1 MTQKE
6 LKEMYMNII
15 KTEVWEDEHMQN
27 FAKKKCA
34 YVVQFSNGD
43 IADIEKPSIKKDFCF
58 GAGSYGTC
66 TNEEMK
72 DAENMAALARKSEQY
87 FKEQNLKK
95 IDSDIEDLEK
105 CLSGYEYECYT
116 YTHYMGQPDDSKL
129 KAFTVVK
136 TGYNPEFTPMRWIN
150 CKDIKRLGADDIQ
163 KIIDG
168 FKEVRKAF
176 EKRIDTYL
184 KRYGTTKVN
193 SWSYIC
199 D

>member
-15 KTEVWEDEHMQN
+15 KTEVWEDEYMQN
-27 FAKKKCA
+27 FAKKNCA

-58 GAGSYGTC
+58 GAGSYGNC
-66 TNEEMK
+66 TDEELTA
-72 DAENMAALARKSEQY
+72 AENMAELARKSEQY

-95 IDSDIEDLEK
+95 IDSDIKDLEK
-105 CLSGYEYECYT
+105 CLSGYDYECYT
-116 YTHYMGQPDDSKL
+116 CTHYMGQPDNSKL
-129 KAFTVVK
+129 KGFKVVK
-136 TGYNPEFTPMRWIN
+136 LSYNPEFAPGLWSA
-150 CKDIKRLGADDIQ
+150 CKNVKKLEANDIQ

-193 SWSYIC
+193 SWSYIR

>member
-15 KTEVWEDEHMQN
+15 KTEVQEDEHMQN

-95 IDSDIEDLEK
+95 IDSDIENLEK
-105 CLSGYEYECYT
+105 CLNSYEYECYT
-116 YTHYMGQPDDSKL
+116 YTHYMGQPDNSKL
-129 KAFTVVK
+129 KAFTVVR
-136 TGYNPEFTPMRWIN
+136 TGYNPEFTPVRWIN
-150 CKDIKRLGADDIQ
+150 CKDIKSWARTISRELLTVL
-163 KIIDG
+163 K
-168 FKEVRKAF
+168 KSEKPLRKGL
-176 EKRIDTYL
+176 IH
-184 KRYGTTKVN
+184 
-193 SWSYIC
+193 I
-199 D
+199 

>member
-15 KTEVWEDEHMQN
+15 KTEVWEDEYMQN

-58 GAGSYGTC
+58 GAGSYRTC
-66 TNEEMK
+66 ANEE
-72 DAENMAALARKSEQY
+72 MAALARKSEQY

-95 IDSDIEDLEK
+95 INSDIEDLEK
-105 CLSGYEYECYT
+105 CLSSYEYECYT
-116 YTHYMGQPDDSKL
+116 YTHYMGQPGNSKL
-129 KAFTVVK
+129 KAFTVVR

-150 CKDIKRLGADDIQ
+150 CKDIKKLGADDIQ

>member
-58 GAGSYGTC
+58 GADSYGTC

-87 FKEQNLKK
+87 FKEQNLKN
-95 IDSDIEDLEK
+95 IDSNIEDLEK

-116 YTHYMGQPDDSKL
+116 YTHYMGQPDNSKL
-129 KAFTVVK
+129 KAFTVVR
-136 TGYNPEFTPMRWIN
+136 TGYNPEFAPMRWIN
-150 CKDIKRLGADDIQ
+150 CKDIKKLGADDIQ

-176 EKRIDTYL
+176 EKRINTYL

>member
-1 MTQKE
+1 M
-6 LKEMYMNII
+6 
-15 KTEVWEDEHMQN
+15 
-27 FAKKKCA
+27 
-34 YVVQFSNGD
+34 
-43 IADIEKPSIKKDFCF
+43 
-58 GAGSYGTC
+58 
-66 TNEEMK
+66 
-72 DAENMAALARKSEQY
+72 
-87 FKEQNLKK
+87 
-95 IDSDIEDLEK
+95 
-105 CLSGYEYECYT
+105 
-116 YTHYMGQPDDSKL
+116 
-129 KAFTVVK
+129 VK

-150 CKDIKRLGADDIQ
+150 CKDIKKLGEDDIQ

>member
-1 MTQKE
+1 
-6 LKEMYMNII
+6 
-15 KTEVWEDEHMQN
+15 MQN

-72 DAENMAALARKSEQY
+72 DAEDMAALARKSEQY

-150 CKDIKRLGADDIQ
+150 CKDIKKLGADDIQ

-176 EKRIDTYL
+176 EKRINTYL

>member
-15 KTEVWEDEHMQN
+15 KTEVWEDEYMQN
-27 FAKKKCA
+27 FAKKNCA

-58 GAGSYGTC
+58 GAGSYGNC
-66 TNEEMK
+66 TDEELTA
-72 DAENMAALARKSEQY
+72 AENMSELARKSEQY

-95 IDSDIEDLEK
+95 VDSKIESLEK
-105 CLSGYEYECYT
+105 CLNDCNYECYT
-116 YTHYMGQPDDSKL
+116 YTHYMGQPDNSKL
-129 KAFTVVK
+129 KGFKVVK
-136 TGYNPEFTPMRWIN
+136 LSYNPEFTPGLWSA
-150 CKDIKRLGADDIQ
+150 CKDVKKLEANDIQ

-193 SWSYIC
+193 SWSYIR

>member
-105 CLSGYEYECYT
+105 CLSSYEYECYT
-116 YTHYMGQPDDSKL
+116 YTHYMGQPDNSKL
-129 KAFTVVK
+129 KAFAVVR

-150 CKDIKRLGADDIQ
+150 CKDIKKLGADDIQ

-176 EKRIDTYL
+176 EKRINTYL

>member
-15 KTEVWEDEHMQN
+15 KTEVWEDEYMQN
-27 FAKKKCA
+27 FAKKNCA

-95 IDSDIEDLEK
+95 IDSDIKDLEK
-105 CLSGYEYECYT
+105 CLSGYDYECYT
-116 YTHYMGQPDDSKL
+116 YTHYMGQPDNSKL
-129 KAFTVVK
+129 KAFTVVR
-136 TGYNPEFTPMRWIN
+136 TGYNPEFTPVRWIN
-150 CKDIKRLGADDIQ
+150 CKDIKKLSADDIQ
-163 KIIDG
+163 RIIDG

-184 KRYGTTKVN
+184 KRYETTKVN